1 MLRLFL
7 TRIKGVPC
15 VPLSLEIG
23 NTLSQILVSYAIGCM
38 FVFPRL
44 GMLREVKRVV
54 TFPKIYR
61 VDPGSSI
68 KVLASKIKKSVFP
81 KYHCRVCYRLCRVK
95 THQLGQ
101 LRRLHRTNVFESS
114 NKKILVN
121 ISHYSCTCDGD
132 HLDL

>member
-1 MLRLFL
+1 MLRSFL

-23 NTLSQILVSYAIGCM
+23 NTLSQIFVGYAIGCM

-68 KVLASKIKKSVFP
+68 KVLASKIKKSVFSQVP
-81 KYHCRVCYRLCRVK
+81 LQGMLSPVPSKNASIRAAAPASPHKR
-95 THQLGQ
+95 
-101 LRRLHRTNVFESS
+101 F
-114 NKKILVN
+114 
-121 ISHYSCTCDGD
+121 
-132 HLDL
+132 